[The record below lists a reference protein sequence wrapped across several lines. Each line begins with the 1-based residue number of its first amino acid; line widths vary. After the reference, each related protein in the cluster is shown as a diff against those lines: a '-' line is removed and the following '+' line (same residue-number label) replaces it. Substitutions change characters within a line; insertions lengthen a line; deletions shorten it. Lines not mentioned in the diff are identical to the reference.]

1 MDVTNRLNE
10 EAAFLVCHAAHIVP
24 HVRKECRRHIEA
36 LLCLVEGSDF
46 LANTQ
51 SDGGVNMESM

>member
-1 MDVTNRLNE
+1 MDATNRLNE
-10 EAAFLVCHAAHIVP
+10 EAAYLVSRAAHIVP
-24 HVRKECRRHIEA
+24 HAHLECRKHIEA
-36 LLCLVEGSDF
+36 MLCLLQDSDF